1 MILTLVKE
9 DRRDDAAD
17 SGCAPEEDSFDRV
30 YAAGVAAWPSIDL
43 PRATFVAFVR
53 ERCGDG
59 PPSALEITD
68 LYLAC
73 ACLGGNASAWR
84 ELDRLHLSRVPTF
97 VARIDR
103 SAAFGDEIRQRLS
116 EKLLSGDDGRPKLAF
131 YTGRGQLGGWLRVA
145 AVREALNAKRR
156 GMVDVGGGRGRGGGG
171 AGGSGGGTGAGA
183 SGEGNEN
190 IDDLV
195 IAAREDD
202 PEVQLLKRKYAR
214 EFTDAFRHVLATLE
228 PDQRNVLRLH
238 YLDGLSLEEVGKA
251 YRVSRA
257 TAARWIADAK
267 RTLVARV
274 HENLGERL
282 GDDGPGAQS
291 LLSLVRSQL
300 HLSLRRHFDPSA

>member
-1 MILTLVKE
+1 MMLTVVKQE
-9 DRRDDAAD
+9 DR
-17 SGCAPEEDSFDRV
+17 SSFDPF
-30 YAAGVAAWPSIDL
+30 YASAAAAWPGIEL
-43 PRATFVAFVR
+43 PRETFVAFVQ
-53 ERCGDG
+53 ERCGDNG
-59 PPSALEITD
+59 EPSSLEIND

-73 ACLGGNASAWR
+73 ACLAGNAAAWR

-116 EKLLSGDDGRPKLAF
+116 EKLLHSEGGRPKLAL
-131 YTGRGQLGGWLRVA
+131 YTGRGLLGGWLRVA
-145 AVREALNAKRR
+145 AVREALNAKR
-156 GMVDVGGGRGRGGGG
+156 GVDGGDGGK
-171 AGGSGGGTGAGA
+171 SE
-183 SGEGNEN
+183 SV
-190 IDDLV
+190 DDLV
-195 IAAREDD
+195 IAAKEAD

-214 EFTDAFRHVLATLE
+214 EFADAFKHVLGTLE

-274 HENLGERL
+274 HEDLGERL
-282 GDDGPGAQS
+282 GADSVGPQS
-291 LLSLVRSQL
+291 LISLVRSQL